1 MSSRRTI
8 LSKTKITTRKWRR
21 EDIPEIIACSRATYH
36 DYPEEYIYTERL
48 YAMQFAAFPQ
58 GQFVAVFDKKI
69 IGYATSMIVSI
80 DDEFWYDVDELTG
93 AGTFSTHNQDGDTLY
108 GADIAVHPDYQRR
121 GVAMLLYNRRREIL
135 KRYNLRRM
143 IAYGRLPGYKNHA
156 GKMTAEQYVEK
167 VMNGQVQ
174 DAALSTHLKA
184 GYHVQKVQL
193 DITIDRSSLNYSTFL
208 VMDNSDFNVAKKKIS
223 SAVFPKMQAR
233 RVRICAAQYYMRPI
247 DSFEDLERSVEF
259 FVDSANSY
267 HCHFLL
273 FPEYFTYQ
281 LLSFKKRLSMKE
293 VAMDLAGYADR
304 YVDMFKRFAQKYSI
318 YIIGGSHPVLRDGN
332 YYNTAHLFTPA
343 GNVYTQD
350 KLHITPAERNEGG
363 IEPGTAIRIFH
374 TPLARIAIQVC
385 YDIEF
390 PEVSRLLTLAGAEII
405 FVPCY
410 TEEKKAYYRVR
421 HCAQARAVENFI
433 YVVMTGSVG
442 NMRTQSGSFLN
453 YSQAAILTPS
463 DFSFPEKGI
472 EGEADPNVEA
482 VVVSELALSSL
493 SQQRHVATV
502 RPLHDM
508 RSDLYELYPKNKIEI
523 IQVE

>member
-1 MSSRRTI
+1 MN
-8 LSKTKITTRKWRR
+8 KPQAKITTRRWRR
-21 EDIPEIIACSRATYH
+21 EDIPEIIECSRATYH
-36 DYPEEYIYTERL
+36 DYPEEYIYTERQ
-48 YAMQFAAFPQ
+48 YEMQFAAFPQ
-58 GQFVAVFDKKI
+58 GQFVALSGKKI
-69 IGYATSMIVSI
+69 IGYATCMIVSI
-80 DDEFWYDVDELTG
+80 DDDFWYDVDELTG

-108 GADIAVHPDYQRR
+108 GADIAVHPGYQRR
-121 GVAMLLYNRRREIL
+121 GIAMLLYKRRQSIL

-143 IAYGRLPGYKNHA
+143 IAYGRLPGYKNYA

-167 VMNGQVQ
+167 VKRGELR
-174 DAALSTHLKA
+174 DPALNTHLKA
-184 GYHVQKVQL
+184 GFQVKKVQL
-193 DITIDRSSLNYSTFL
+193 DITVDRSSLNYSTFL
-208 VMDNSDFNVAKKKIS
+208 IMPNPDFDVVKKRIA
-223 SAVFPKMQAR
+223 SAVFPKIQAR
-233 RVRICAAQYYMRPI
+233 RVRVCAAQYRMQAI
-247 DSFEDLERSVEF
+247 QNFEDLERSVEF
-259 FVDSANSY
+259 FVDSADSY

-281 LLSFKKRLSMKE
+281 LLSFFKRLTMQE
-293 VAMDLAGYADR
+293 AAVELARFTDR
-304 YVDMFKRFAQKYSI
+304 YIEMFKRLAQKYNI
-318 YIIGGSHPVLRDGN
+318 YIIGGSHPVLRDGK
-332 YYNTAHLFTPA
+332 YYNTAHLFTPT

-363 IEPGTAIRIFH
+363 IEPGTAIRVFR

-390 PEVSRLLTLAGAEII
+390 PEVSRLLTLAGVEII
-405 FVPCY
+405 FVPFY

-442 NMRTQSGSFLN
+442 NMQTHSGSFLN

-502 RPLHDM
+502 RPLHDR
-508 RSDLYELYPKNKIEI
+508 RSDLYELLPSNKIEI

>member
-1 MSSRRTI
+1 MGKS
-8 LSKTKITTRKWRR
+8 KITTRRWRS

-36 DYPEEYIYTERL
+36 DYSEEFIYSERH
-48 YAMQFAAFPQ
+48 YEMQFAAFPQ
-58 GQFVAVFDKKI
+58 GQVVAVCDKKV
-69 IGYATSMIVSI
+69 IGYATSIIVSI
-80 DDEFWYDVDELTG
+80 DDNFWYDVDELTG
-93 AGTFSTHNQDGDTLY
+93 AGTFSTHNPDGDTLY

-121 GVAMLLYNRRREIL
+121 GVAMLLYKQRKSIL
-135 KRYNLRRM
+135 KRYNLRQM
-143 IAYGRLPGYKNHA
+143 IAYGRLPGYRDHA
-156 GKMTAEQYVEK
+156 GKMSAEQYVEK
-167 VMNGQVQ
+167 VTKGELNDQ
-174 DAALSTHLKA
+174 ALSAHLKT
-184 GYHVQKVQL
+184 GYHVKKVQL

-208 VMDNSDFNVAKKKIS
+208 VMTNPDYNLAKKRIS
-223 SAVFPKMQAR
+223 SAVFPKIQAR
-233 RVRICAAQYYMRPI
+233 RVRVCAAQYNMRPI
-247 DSFEDLERSVEF
+247 HSFEDLEQSVEF
-259 FVDSANSY
+259 FVDTADSY

-281 LLSFKKRLSMKE
+281 LLSFQEKKMSIKE
-293 VAMDLAGYADR
+293 ATQILTSYTDR
-304 YVDMFKRFAQKYSI
+304 YIEMFKGFAQKYNI
-318 YIIGGSHPVLRDGN
+318 YIIGGSHPVLRDGKC
-332 YYNTAHLFTPA
+332 YNTAHLFTPS
-343 GNVYTQD
+343 GKVHTQD

-363 IEPGTAIRIFH
+363 IEPGTSVRIFN

-405 FVPCY
+405 FVPFY

-442 NMRTQSGSFLN
+442 NMQTKSGSFMS
-453 YSQAAILTPS
+453 YSQAAVLTPS

-482 VVVSELALSSL
+482 VVISELALSSL

-508 RSDLYELYPKNKIEI
+508 RLDLYDLVPKNKIEI
-523 IQVE
+523 IRVE

>member
-1 MSSRRTI
+1 MSKP
-8 LSKTKITTRKWRR
+8 KTKITTRRWHP

-36 DYPEEYIYTERL
+36 DYPEEYIYTQRL
-48 YAMQFAAFPQ
+48 YKMQFAAFPQ
-58 GQFVAVFDKKI
+58 GQFVAVLGEKI

-80 DDEFWYDVDELTG
+80 DDDFWYDVDELTG
-93 AGTFSTHNQDGDTLY
+93 AGTFSTHNPDGDTLY
-108 GADIAVHPDYQRR
+108 GADIGVHPDYQRR
-121 GVAMLLYNRRREIL
+121 GVAMLLYKRRLSIL
-135 KRYNLRRM
+135 KRYNLKQM
-143 IAYGRLPGYKNHA
+143 IAYGRIPGYKNHA

-167 VMNGQVQ
+167 VKNG
-174 DAALSTHLKA
+174 DLRDPALNTHLKA
-184 GYHVQKVQL
+184 GFQVKKVQL

-208 VMDNSDFNVAKKKIS
+208 TMLNPDFDLAKKKIS
-223 SAVFPKMQAR
+223 SAVFPKIQAR
-233 RVRICAAQYYMRPI
+233 RVRVCAAQYQMRSI
-247 DSFEDLERSVEF
+247 QSFEDLERSVEF
-259 FVDSANSY
+259 FVDTADSY

-281 LLSFKKRLSMKE
+281 LLSFKSRMSMKE
-293 VAMDLAGYADR
+293 AAVELAGYADR
-304 YVDMFKRFAQKYSI
+304 YVDMFKRFAQKYNI
-318 YIIGGSHPVLRDGN
+318 YIVGGSHPILRDGKC
-332 YYNTAHLFTPA
+332 YNSAHLFTPT

-363 IEPGTAIRIFH
+363 IEPGMALRIFH

-405 FVPCY
+405 FVPFY
-410 TEEKKAYYRVR
+410 AEEKKAYYRIR

-442 NMRTQSGSFLN
+442 NMHTQSGSFLH

-508 RSDLYELYPKNKIEI
+508 RPDLYELFPKNKIEI
-523 IQVE
+523 VRVE

>member
-1 MSSRRTI
+1 MSR
-8 LSKTKITTRKWRR
+8 SKPKITTRRWRI
-21 EDIPEIIACSRATYH
+21 EDIPDIIACSRATYF
-36 DYPEEYIYTERL
+36 DYPEEFIYTQRQYE
-48 YAMQFAAFPQ
+48 MQFSAFPQ
-58 GQFVAVFDKKI
+58 GQFVAVAGKKI
-69 IGYATSMIVSI
+69 IGYATCMIVSI

-108 GADIAVHPDYQRR
+108 GADIAVHPDYQRL
-121 GVAMLLYNRRREIL
+121 GAAMLLYARRRSIL
-135 KRYNLRRM
+135 KKYNLRQM
-143 IAYGRLPGYKNHA
+143 MAYGRLPGYKKHA
-156 GKMTAEQYVEK
+156 GKMTAEQYVKK
-167 VMNGQVQ
+167 VEDGEIQ
-174 DAALSTHLKA
+174 DYALNAHLKA
-184 GYHVQKVQL
+184 GYKVKKVQL
-193 DITIDRSSLNYSTFL
+193 DITVDRSSLNYSTYL
-208 VMDNSDFNVAKKKIS
+208 VMPNPDFNVAKKRIS
-223 SAVFPKMQAR
+223 SAVFPKIQAR
-233 RVRICAAQYYMRPI
+233 RVRVCAAQYHMQPI
-247 DSFEDLERSVEF
+247 KSFKDLERSVEF
-259 FVDSANSY
+259 FVDSADSY
-267 HCHFLL
+267 HCHFLI

-281 LLSFKKRLSMKE
+281 LISFMKRLSMKE
-293 VAMDLAGYADR
+293 VAVELDKYTDR
-304 YVDMFKRFAQKYSI
+304 YIEMFKRLAQKYNI
-318 YIIGGSHPVLRDGN
+318 YIIGDSHPVLRDGK
-332 YYNTAHLFTPA
+332 YYNTAHLFTPTGHA
-343 GNVYTQD
+343 YTQE

-363 IEPGTAIRIFH
+363 IEPGEALRIFR

-390 PEVSRLLTLAGAEII
+390 PEASRLLTLAGAEII
-405 FVPCY
+405 FVPFY

-482 VVVSELALSSL
+482 IVVSELALSSL

-508 RSDLYELYPKNKIEI
+508 RPDLYDLVSKNKIEI
-523 IQVE
+523 IQTE